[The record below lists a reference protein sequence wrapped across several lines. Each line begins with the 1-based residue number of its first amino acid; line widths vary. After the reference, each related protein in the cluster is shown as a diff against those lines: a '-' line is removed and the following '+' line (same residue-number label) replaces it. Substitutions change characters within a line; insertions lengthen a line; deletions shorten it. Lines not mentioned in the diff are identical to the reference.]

1 MDRSSLL
8 TRPGGVTQGVQ
19 DGKKVAGGFDPA
31 LRHPVFFS
39 TRMVKLPAG
48 VVGGSGVT
56 TGWQLEEERRRLG
69 GTRL

>member
-1 MDRSSLL
+1 MDRPSLL
-8 TRPGGVTQGVQ
+8 TRPGGVTQSVK
-19 DGKKVAGGFDPA
+19 DGGKVAGNFDPA

-48 VVGGSGVT
+48 VVGGSGIA
-56 TGWQLEEERRRLG
+56 TGWQIEEERRRLH